1 MYSLI
6 RTNSLKAILERELL
20 PFIGALII
28 AQLFFKWGSFALELV
43 GFIATWYVLGFAV
56 NLLLRSIKK

>member
-6 RTNSLKAILERELL
+6 KTNSLRLVMERELL
-20 PFIGALII
+20 PFLIALVI

-43 GFIATWYVLGFAV
+43 GFIATWFVLGYLAELV
-56 NLLLRSIKK
+56 LRTIRK